1 MAINNNDKLTSHPFT
16 NVGDWVYQRDKI
28 THPDPLR
35 KHKKKT
41 VKVNKIHTGN
51 SRTLFETFVAKWNK
65 FVTEWVILQNTT
77 IPALEQRMD
86 DLETDLT
93 NQMSSVSSELSS
105 HKSSQTAH
113 SSGGGQTSDRRLK
126 YDVNMIGTSPSG
138 LNIYTFRF
146 KDSKYGSG
154 LYQGVMSDEVP
165 KSVVSQNE
173 EGYDLVNYS
182 QIDVDFHQIYE

>member
-1 MAINNNDKLTSHPFT
+1 MAINNSDKLTSHPYT
-16 NVGDWVYQRDKI
+16 NVGDWVYSRDKK
-28 THPDPLR
+28 TSPDPLR

-51 SRTLFETFVAKWNK
+51 SRTLFETFVSKWNK

-77 IPALEQRMD
+77 IPALEQKMD
-86 DLETDLT
+86 DLETSLT
-93 NQMSSVSSELSS
+93 NQMNSVSSQLSS
-105 HKSSQTAH
+105 HADSSTAH
-113 SSGGGQTSDRRLK
+113 SPSASDRRLK
-126 YDVNMIGTSPSG
+126 QDVNMIGTSPSG